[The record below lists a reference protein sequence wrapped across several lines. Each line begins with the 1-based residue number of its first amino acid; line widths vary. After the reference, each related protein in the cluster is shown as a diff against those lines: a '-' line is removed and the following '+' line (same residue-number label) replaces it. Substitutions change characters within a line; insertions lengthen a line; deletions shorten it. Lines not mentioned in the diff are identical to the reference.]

1 MSGVDSGH
9 CSCQQQCLVNII
21 RISHDTD
28 LVTSVSGRRRH
39 IIDTDHVMD
48 IINILTWSVMMMFMI
63 KCNLSKY
70 FLSQVL
76 TDLYSPWNSLLC
88 WYQLWLL
95 LLSHNSNPLSELIN
109 IYSTQADTI
118 YDAWSWSDL
127 WKEKATFIKCLS
139 IVSLDYVHRILWT
152 ISGGQ
157 WKREILY
164 LQSIVVSQTIFSL
177 SCVSVSR

>member
-1 MSGVDSGH
+1 MFGQYHQNITWYRPGH
-9 CSCQQQCLVNII
+9 QCL
-21 RISHDTD
+21 RSEETHHWYWP
-28 LVTSVSGRRRH
+28 RH
-39 IIDTDHVMD
+39 GHHTIF
-48 IINILTWSVMMMFMI
+48 WRGQWWWCFMI

-76 TDLYSPWNSLLC
+76 TDLYSPWNSQLC

-118 YDAWSWSDL
+118 YDAWSDL
-127 WKEKATFIKCLS
+127 WKEKATFIKCLF
-139 IVSLDYVHRILWT
+139 IVSLDYVNRILWT